1 MVKYY
6 VCPENLAINQ
16 FVLHFIAIYVGMMCS
31 YDILLPSSDVIKVY
45 LVYDATLWIKECLY
59 MQSDREV

>member
-1 MVKYY
+1 M
-6 VCPENLAINQ
+6 NLAINQ